1 MSTIMQDLSIAIA
14 KIKNAFSL
22 ISNVFNFFKKIFI
35 RKKEIIQPA
44 KSKNKLIQ
52 HIKLAIFPKAKLTYW
67 LADEEVVVYITNF
80 KKRDKFSLA
89 YKEIETGRIVIVNS
103 GNPIN
108 YRLEQLKPSDNI
120 EHTVVEQNQKY

>member
-1 MSTIMQDLSIAIA
+1 MSSILQDVKTVFT
-14 KIKNAFSL
+14 KIKNVLALFANTFKFIKNL
-22 ISNVFNFFKKIFI
+22 WPKKNINVTKP
-35 RKKEIIQPA
+35 R
-44 KSKNKLIQ
+44 KNKLVQ

-108 YRLEQLKPSDNI
+108 YRLEQLKPGDEI
-120 EHTVVEQNQKY
+120 EHTIVEQNQKY

>member
-1 MSTIMQDLSIAIA
+1 MSSILQDL
-14 KIKNAFSL
+14 
-22 ISNVFNFFKKIFI
+22 KIFLHSI
-35 RKKEIIQPA
+35 TRF
-44 KSKNKLIQ
+44 KLPKF
-52 HIKLAIFPKAKLTYW
+52 HFLKHVRFAIFPKAKLTYW

-108 YRLEQLKPSDNI
+108 YRLEQLKPGDEI
-120 EHTVVEQNQKY
+120 EHTIVEQNQKY

>member
-1 MSTIMQDLSIAIA
+1 MQDLSIAIA

-44 KSKNKLIQ
+44 KSKNK
-52 HIKLAIFPKAKLTYW
+52 YW

-80 KKRDKFSLA
+80 KKKDKFSLA